1 VLVFQRPLVFLT
13 GLTVGDYLLW
23 KWSLA
28 GNHVALA
35 LVAGFT
41 LVPLAI
47 VTALL
52 LAVMVARL
60 IARSTRRPAERRRV
74 SEQPTHLHPLRAAAG
89 RQRGDA
95 AGASRTSRRRSSRKL
110 AA

>member
-1 VLVFQRPLVFLT
+1 MRVSHRSLVFVT
-13 GLTVGDYLLW
+13 GLTVCDYLLW
-23 KWSLA
+23 NWSLA

-47 VTALL
+47 VCALA
-52 LAVMVARL
+52 LALALTRAL
-60 IARSTRRPAERRRV
+60 ARSTRRPARRQPKSASV
-74 SEQPTHLHPLRAAAG
+74 SAAAPPSA
-89 RQRGDA
+89 RTHDHPARGHPA
-95 AGASRTSRRRSSRKL
+95 RTRRSSRKL

>member
-1 VLVFQRPLVFLT
+1 VRVLQRRLVFLT

-23 KWSLA
+23 HWSLA

-41 LVPLAI
+41 LVPLA
-47 VTALL
+47 VVYVL
-52 LAVMVARL
+52 LATFALARRLARL
-60 IARSTRRPAERRRV
+60 TRRPAR
-74 SEQPTHLHPLRAAAG
+74 LH
-89 RQRGDA
+89 
-95 AGASRTSRRRSSRKL
+95 SSSRKL